1 MQYDHK
7 ISTTLAKN
15 EEGSAML
22 IQNGKCPLC
31 CKEAADGL
39 GVASAKAIP
48 LDADEGAGEAAK
60 IRMGCQDFVDSDKIA
75 TPGW

>member
-1 MQYDHK
+1 LDFTQYNHK
-7 ISTTLAKN
+7 IITASAKN
-15 EEGSAML
+15 EEGSAMF
-22 IQNGKCPLC
+22 IQNGKYPLY

-60 IRMGCQDFVDSDKIA
+60 IRLER
-75 TPGW
+75 